1 MTNIF
6 VYLRGL
12 LLRGAEGEERKG
24 KKGRGMGGEWK
35 VFAVPTSSCF
45 LCAYLWAPFEPIG

>member
-12 LLRGAEGEERKG
+12 LLRGAEGEERKRK
-24 KKGRGMGGEWK
+24 KKGMKMGGEW
-35 VFAVPTSSCF
+35 
-45 LCAYLWAPFEPIG
+45 